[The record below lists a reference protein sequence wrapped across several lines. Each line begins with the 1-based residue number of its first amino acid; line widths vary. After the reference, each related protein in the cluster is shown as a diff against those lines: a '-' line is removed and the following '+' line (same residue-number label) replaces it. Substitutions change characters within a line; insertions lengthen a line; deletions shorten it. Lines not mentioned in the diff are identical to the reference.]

1 MPHGCLPTLLAA
13 LLDCGASPVS
23 VKIKPDLQCERAA
36 KLSGSS
42 SELLCRLSTMQLSRL
57 QFTWPFQAL
66 ADESRFRAVR
76 LLASLGR
83 PLTAGQLS
91 GGLGCLPSHLSRHLN
106 VLEATELIEVR
117 RRGRFHWVNLRGGGA
132 YESLAAAV
140 LSMPDSDGILADDI
154 ARLLAIPS
162 PGGESDPYSA
172 AGAADGAASA
182 GGSASL

>member
-1 MPHGCLPTLLAA
+1 
-13 LLDCGASPVS
+13 
-23 VKIKPDLQCERAA
+23 
-36 KLSGSS
+36 
-42 SELLCRLSTMQLSRL
+42 MQLSRL

-154 ARLLAIPS
+154 ARLLAMPP
-162 PGGESDPYSA
+162 PGGESDPYSE
-172 AGAADGAASA
+172 AGVSDGAASA
-182 GGSASL
+182 GGSESL